1 MAARRK
7 EEKPRTKKRD
17 GAAAIKTIALELF
30 TKKGYKNT
38 TVRDICNVME
48 ITAPSLYYYFS
59 SKEAI
64 YSAILQEATTSL
76 TETLQTAMS
85 SCKDKTMKGKLFQ
98 LFEAIM
104 DLYQEQPDQ
113 MIFLLRD
120 RYFPEREISHEEVVP
135 MTSWLS
141 LLEEEVVT
149 FLENSGKLQ
158 QFNAPMDQVLAAF
171 DRLITGLVLQQSQGS
186 GDADVTQAWE
196 MFVKGI

>member
-7 EEKPRTKKRD
+7 NEQPSQAKRD
-17 GAAAIKTIALELF
+17 GYAAIKTIALELF

-38 TVRDICNVME
+38 TVRDICTVMD

-64 YSAILQEATTSL
+64 YSAILQEATINL
-76 TETLQTAMS
+76 TETLQSAMS
-85 SCKDKTMKGKLFQ
+85 SCKDKTMKGKLAH

-104 DLYQEQPDQ
+104 NLYQQQPDQ

-120 RYFPEREISHEEVVP
+120 RYFTEREISHEEVVP

-141 LLEEEVVT
+141 PLEEEVVT
-149 FLENSGKLQ
+149 SLENSGKLQ
-158 QFNAPMDQVLAAF
+158 QFHAPMDQVLAAF
-171 DRLITGLVLQQSQGS
+171 DRLITGLVLQKSQGS
-186 GDADVTQAWE
+186 EDDDQELA
-196 MFVKGI
+196 